1 MPAQPDLNLGK
12 HVERS
17 RDLFLCH
24 NGANKA
30 WVESLAVAIRLTR
43 DRKEAGGLYRGAP
56 DVSWR

>member
-30 WVESLAVAIRLTR
+30 WVESLAVAIRLTTR
-43 DRKEAGGLYRGAP
+43 MQLSLGLNYENMTA
-56 DVSWR
+56 